1 MLELLTRIQTWYLWR
16 RDDLDRGAT
25 AVEYAIMVGMIA
37 LGIVTSVKIFGASVQ
52 RSFNQVPVTWS
63 QAG

>member
-1 MLELLTRIQTWYLWR
+1 MLELLARVQARYLWR
-16 RDDLDRGAT
+16 SDDTDRGAT

-37 LGIVTSVKIFGASVQ
+37 LGIVSSVKFFGTSVQK
-52 RSFNQVPVTWS
+52 SFNQVPVTWS